1 MKTLLVAALL
11 ALLFPTAA
19 HAEFLARRSGDTRAV
34 ILAAPTFKP
43 EHAPSRVSF
52 RETVT
57 QAPAARGL
65 EVDDVLAKI
74 NGAYMAGLQRCYR
87 KTLAVDPTVSG
98 KVDLHFVVDANGRV
112 ASALAGHGSGPGFER
127 CLSNLMTGWRFGV
140 ALDDMGHPTAASFRI
155 SLMLQRN

>member
-11 ALLFPTAA
+11 ALLFPTTAN
-19 HAEFLARRSGDTRAV
+19 AEFLARRSGDTRAV

-57 QAPAARGL
+57 QAPVARGL

-112 ASALAGHGSGPGFER
+112 ASALNGPGFER
-127 CLSNLMTGWRFGV
+127 CLSNLMAGWRFGV
-140 ALDDMGHPTAASFRI
+140 ALDDLGHPTAASFRI
-155 SLMLQRN
+155 SLVLSRN